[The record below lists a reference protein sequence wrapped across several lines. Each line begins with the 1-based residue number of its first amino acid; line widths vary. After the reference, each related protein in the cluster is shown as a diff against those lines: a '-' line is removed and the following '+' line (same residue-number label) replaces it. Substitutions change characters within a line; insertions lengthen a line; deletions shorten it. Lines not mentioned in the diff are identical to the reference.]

1 MNIKVCRI
9 NTKEYERMLKNVMT
23 KECMDRPLSY
33 PALYGSILLN
43 ILYINSFQWIDV
55 GGACR
60 QHAAEAC
67 TSHEAIN
74 RAKEL

>member
-1 MNIKVCRI
+1 
-9 NTKEYERMLKNVMT
+9 MT

-33 PALYGSILLN
+33 LVLYGSMLL
-43 ILYINSFQWIDV
+43 IIVYINSSQWINV

-67 TSHEAIN
+67 TSYEAID
-74 RAKEL
+74 RAEEL